1 MLPLEL
7 HLILSAPI
15 QPPRTGHSSASET
28 HTPAPQPFFCCSEPF
43 PPGPTGVPTP
53 HSEMALLKY
62 AAVLAGVAGAA
73 AQTCAPT
80 DAELDTVVKIT
91 LAQQDKLEAQRAA
104 IACLTSCIGGGSC
117 TCGGG
122 ISGGMGPSP
131 GGSGNLNSGIA
142 ILVDPEYAASLGT
155 DAAFADCWLTPAEI
169 ASDPEAMAFAASFQA
184 ATAAQLGVDP
194 SMVQIS
200 GISTDNDNTPGC
212 GVGAPGT
219 VSSGH
224 TITVD
229 PSYMDAL
236 GNDAAFADCYLDPT
250 EIASDPEAALFA
262 ANYIAAVAAELGVDP
277 SQIQVAGI
285 STDGD
290 NIPGCASP
298 SVGSG
303 VTVHVDPDYIDAL
316 GDQDAFADCFLTPEE
331 IASDPE
337 AAALAAQFIAS
348 TAAQLG
354 VDPSAIT
361 LTGFSTDS
369 DPAPGCQGGSLN
381 HGLAL
386 TVDDTYAGT
395 LGDAD
400 AFADCW
406 LSPEEVA
413 TDPEAAAFVDAFVAS
428 TAAQLGVDPS
438 SIVLNGVSTAGLA
451 EPGCGT
457 GR

>member
-1 MLPLEL
+1 M
-7 HLILSAPI
+7 
-15 QPPRTGHSSASET
+15 
-28 HTPAPQPFFCCSEPF
+28 
-43 PPGPTGVPTP
+43 
-53 HSEMALLKY
+53 
-62 AAVLAGVAGAA
+62 
-73 AQTCAPT
+73 
-80 DAELDTVVKIT
+80 
-91 LAQQDKLEAQRAA
+91 
-104 IACLTSCIGGGSC
+104 
-117 TCGGG
+117 
-122 ISGGMGPSP
+122 
-131 GGSGNLNSGIA
+131 
-142 ILVDPEYAASLGT
+142 
-155 DAAFADCWLTPAEI
+155 
-169 ASDPEAMAFAASFQA
+169 
-184 ATAAQLGVDP
+184 
-194 SMVQIS
+194 
-200 GISTDNDNTPGC
+200 
-212 GVGAPGT
+212 
-219 VSSGH
+219 
-224 TITVD
+224 
-229 PSYMDAL
+229 
-236 GNDAAFADCYLDPT
+236 
-250 EIASDPEAALFA
+250 
-262 ANYIAAVAAELGVDP
+262 
-277 SQIQVAGI
+277 
-285 STDGD
+285 
-290 NIPGCASP
+290 
-298 SVGSG
+298 
-303 VTVHVDPDYIDAL
+303 DPDYIDAL